1 VQQSEPA
8 TAYVLKVYPRF
19 SETFIVSEILARE
32 AAGERIEIFALR
44 PTTDARFHP
53 ELARVK
59 APVTYVGRPQST
71 SGVWEAFRTAASA
84 GLADGVSR
92 AFGELAAADPDDAV
106 QAINLAAALQ
116 GRNVRHLHAH
126 FATAATAVTRLASLI
141 TGIPY
146 SFTAHAADIFRDTV
160 NREDLRAKLADA
172 HHVVTISGYNLQY
185 LRHHFPQQAGRLRLV
200 RNGLELARFPYRDPR
215 PVGRTVR
222 IAAVGRLVEK
232 KGFQHLLPAL
242 ASLAGSGVR
251 AEVRIAGT
259 GAMGQELHTAL
270 GDLGLRRHV
279 RMLGPQTQDQI
290 HELLDWADVFAAP
303 CIVGSDGNADGI
315 PTVLLEAMATG
326 TPCISTAVTGIPEV
340 IRDGSTGV
348 LVEPGNPALLDQA
361 IRRIISPATDRT
373 LLARNARDL
382 IEREYDAGRQAAA
395 LRRLSLQSGMQQPVV
410 QQAVVQQAVAQQAV
424 AQQAVAPAE
433 AQPEA
438 VA

>member
-1 VQQSEPA
+1 MQPSEPV
-8 TAYVLKVYPRF
+8 TAYVLKMYPRF

-59 APVTYVGRPQST
+59 ASVTYVGRPQST
-71 SGVWEAFRTAASA
+71 SGVWESLRTAASA
-84 GLADGVSR
+84 GLTDGVSQ
-92 AFGELAAADPDDAV
+92 ALGELAAADPDDAV
-106 QAINLAAALQ
+106 QAINLAAELQ
-116 GRNVRHLHAH
+116 RRNLRHLHAH
-126 FATAATAVTRLASLI
+126 FASAATAVARLASLI

-160 NREDLRAKLADA
+160 KREDLRAKLADA
-172 HHVVTISGYNLQY
+172 HHVVTISDYNLQY
-185 LRHHFPQQAGRLRLV
+185 LRHHFPQQAERLRLV

-215 PVGRTVR
+215 PVGTTVR
-222 IAAVGRLVEK
+222 VAAVGRLVEK

-242 ASLAGSGVR
+242 ASLIGSGVR
-251 AEVRIAGT
+251 ADVRIAGT
-259 GAMGQELHTAL
+259 GMMANELQSTLAK
-270 GDLGLRRHV
+270 LGLSRQV

-290 HELLDWADVFAAP
+290 HELLDWADVFVAP

-326 TPCISTAVTGIPEV
+326 TPCVSTAVTGIPEV
-340 IRDGSTGV
+340 IRDGSTGL
-348 LVEPGNPALLDQA
+348 LVEPGDPALLVQA
-361 IRRIISPATDRT
+361 ILRITSPATDRT
-373 LLARNARDL
+373 LLARNARTL

-395 LRRLSLQSGMQQPVV
+395 LRRLSLQT
-410 QQAVVQQAVAQQAV
+410 VAQRTLS
-424 AQQAVAPAE
+424 PA
-433 AQPEA
+433 PEA